1 MSEIYNDGT
10 IQICNLVNSAEEGD
24 MPNYNLESVY
34 KSGYIEREVG
44 INRYYAA
51 QGVSSQVD
59 MLVRIPAMG
68 HARPRVKQ
76 YALIHD
82 FHAGNVEDQYRITMV
97 QLTTNNDGFRVY
109 DIQLERLDKNYD
121 TNFN

>member
-24 MPNYNLESVY
+24 MPNYKLESVY

-68 HARPRVKQ
+68 HARPMAKQ

-82 FHAGNVEDQYRITMV
+82 FHEGNVEDQYRITMV

-121 TNFN
+121 TNIN

>member
-24 MPNYNLESVY
+24 MPNYKLESVY

-68 HARPRVKQ
+68 HARPMVKQ

-82 FHAGNVEDQYRITMV
+82 FHACNVEDQYRITMV